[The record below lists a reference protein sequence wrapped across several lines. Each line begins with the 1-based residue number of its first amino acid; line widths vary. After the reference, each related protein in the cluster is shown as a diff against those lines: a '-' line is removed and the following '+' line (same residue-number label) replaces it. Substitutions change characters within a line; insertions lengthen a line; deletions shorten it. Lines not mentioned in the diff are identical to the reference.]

1 MFVIDHT
8 EALDGKV
15 TIVEVKGPLNG
26 ETSAAFE
33 EYINKLLD
41 MGKAFILLNAKNL
54 EYISSDGIGL
64 ILYIQKKISS
74 NNGYLILFNN
84 PNEIDTL
91 YTLLGFNKI
100 FTIVKTREDAFQIIE
115 KQIELRDSSVPTSHE
130 DAFIS
135 EISQTY
141 EPLSLEE
148 ISEEKSPEV
157 PDTSEGSI
165 EFDTPIISECSECKS
180 LIRIKRSGTYLC
192 PDCHKEFTVQKDKTI
207 IF

>member
-1 MFVIDHT
+1 MFIIDHT
-8 EALDGKV
+8 EALDGTV
-15 TIVEVKGPLNG
+15 TIVEVKGPLNS

-41 MGKAFILLNAKNL
+41 MGKIFILLNAKNL

-84 PNEIDTL
+84 PDEINTL

-100 FTIVKTREDAFQIIE
+100 FTIVKTQEDALQVME
-115 KQIELRDSSVPTSHE
+115 KQIELRDSSVPTAHE
-130 DAFIS
+130 DTFIS
-135 EISQTY
+135 DFSDTY
-141 EPLSLEE
+141 EPLTLEE
-148 ISEEKSPEV
+148 IGEEKSTDV
-157 PDTSEGSI
+157 PDTSEGSV

-180 LIRIKRSGTYLC
+180 LIRIKRSGAYLC
-192 PDCHKEFTVQKDKTI
+192 PDCHKEFLVQKDKTI

>member
-1 MFVIDHT
+1 MFIIDHT

-15 TIVEVKGPLNG
+15 IIVEVKGPLHG

-74 NNGYLILFNN
+74 NNGYLVIFNN
-84 PNEIDTL
+84 PNEITTL

-100 FTIVKTREDAFQIIE
+100 FTIVNTKEDAFQIIE

-135 EISQTY
+135 DFSQTY
-141 EPLSLEE
+141 EPLTLEE
-148 ISEEKSPEV
+148 IAEEESPEV